1 MYIKVQKIMGMFEE
15 KQSLSDNNQNIVQDK
30 DSIKNNVKQFISY
43 FFVGGVAAV
52 VEWIM
57 FFLFANVIT
66 LNYILSTVL
75 AFIFSTTTNWILG
88 RIFTFKNSK
97 SYKNNVGKEA
107 FAVFL
112 VSAIG
117 LLFNMFLMY
126 IFVTVMGFDSVIGKT
141 ASKIAATGIVFV
153 WNFLIRKLV
162 VYREKE

>member
-1 MYIKVQKIMGMFEE
+1 MYIKVQKIMRISEE
-15 KQSLSDNNQNIVQDK
+15 KQDLNHKSKNIIQDK
-30 DSIKNNVKQFISY
+30 DSMKGNIKQFISY
-43 FFVGGVAAV
+43 FFVGGVAAI

-57 FFLFANVIT
+57 FFLFANVMT

-88 RIFTFKNSK
+88 RVFTFKNST

-141 ASKIAATGIVFV
+141 ASKIAATGIVFI

-162 VYREKE
+162 VYREE

>member
-1 MYIKVQKIMGMFEE
+1 MYIKVQKIMRISEG
-15 KQSLSDNNQNIVQDK
+15 KQDLSHSSKNIIQDK
-30 DSIKNNVKQFISY
+30 ENIENSIKQFISY

-57 FFLFANVIT
+57 FFLFANVMT

-88 RIFTFKNSK
+88 RVFTFKNST

-126 IFVTVMGFDSVIGKT
+126 IFVTVIGFDSVIGKT

-162 VYREKE
+162 VYREA

>member
-1 MYIKVQKIMGMFEE
+1 MRISEE
-15 KQSLSDNNQNIVQDK
+15 KQDLSHRNKNIIRDK
-30 DSIKNNVKQFISY
+30 DSMKNNIKQFISY

-88 RIFTFKNSK
+88 RVFTFKNSK

-141 ASKIAATGIVFV
+141 ASKVAATGIVFV

-162 VYREKE
+162 VYREE